1 MRRGLWG
8 AATAVLV
15 LLQLSLP
22 LPAHADD
29 LASARSAA
37 QERANRAAAKYAQ
50 AQTDMARAQAG
61 VVDLQLRQRR
71 DMSQLAALQGQV
83 QDLALAE
90 YMRGDTAPWF
100 LSADVNELTRA
111 KALFRYVAI
120 GDVAAL
126 DRYRATR
133 QDLAAAGSKLATQ
146 LKARQ
151 AALAG
156 VQAEQKTAVAEL
168 DRLAAE
174 QRALD
179 AKRAAATSTT
189 TAHAVSATAAAGTA
203 APPTP
208 PPAVAVKG
216 SWVCPV
222 QGPHSFSD
230 DYGQPRPGGR
240 SHQGNDILSPR
251 GTPVVANV
259 AGDFEQHD
267 NGLGGIAYFLNGA
280 DGRQYYGAHLD
291 SFARSSGQVA
301 IGTVIGYVGN
311 TGDAAGGPTHLHF
324 EIHVGGA
331 PIDPYPTL
339 RQYC

>member
-1 MRRGLWG
+1 
-8 AATAVLV
+8 V

-29 LASARSAA
+29 LATARSAA
-37 QERANRAAAKYAQ
+37 QEQANRAAAKYAQ

-83 QDLALAE
+83 QNLALAE

-100 LSADVNELTRA
+100 LSGDVNELTRA
-111 KALFRYVAI
+111 NALIRYVAI

-146 LKARQ
+146 LKARR

-156 VQAEQKTAVAEL
+156 VRAEQKAAVAEL
-168 DRLAAE
+168 DRLAVE

-179 AKRAAATSTT
+179 AKRAAAASTT
-189 TAHAVSATAAAGTA
+189 TAHAVSAAAAAGAA

-208 PPAVAVKG
+208 PPAVA
-216 SWVCPV
+216 
-222 QGPHSFSD
+222 
-230 DYGQPRPGGR
+230 
-240 SHQGNDILSPR
+240 
-251 GTPVVANV
+251 
-259 AGDFEQHD
+259 
-267 NGLGGIAYFLNGA
+267 
-280 DGRQYYGAHLD
+280 
-291 SFARSSGQVA
+291 
-301 IGTVIGYVGN
+301 
-311 TGDAAGGPTHLHF
+311 
-324 EIHVGGA
+324 
-331 PIDPYPTL
+331 
-339 RQYC
+339 